1 MEEIIDKMEMID
13 GDYSVQSNGLIVKA
27 VNIDNG
33 KIKIGGFKRDIND
46 IPINKQ
52 ADISE
57 YVTGSRYEQ
66 ISERDVI
73 LENSEIIWF
82 DDIVFTEYTFA
93 DAKLLYD
100 INNEDSFDLIAE
112 KIEEYIGHSI
122 FYISMNKEDV
132 INSVIEEWEIARV
145 LELNFIFIKDKG
157 IYIAL

>member
-46 IPINKQ
+46 IPINKY